1 MTDLVLSPLQT
12 NSSDTLPISASVDV
26 TPLPAACWHVATLAN
41 LNQVEDLLDCLE
53 ARGVAER
60 EVVTLEDNLFAV
72 RWR

>member
-1 MTDLVLSPLQT
+1 MTDLVLPPLKT
-12 NSSDTLPISASVDV
+12 GSSGALPIPSSVDV
-26 TPLPAACWHVATLAN
+26 TPAPTACWHVATLAS